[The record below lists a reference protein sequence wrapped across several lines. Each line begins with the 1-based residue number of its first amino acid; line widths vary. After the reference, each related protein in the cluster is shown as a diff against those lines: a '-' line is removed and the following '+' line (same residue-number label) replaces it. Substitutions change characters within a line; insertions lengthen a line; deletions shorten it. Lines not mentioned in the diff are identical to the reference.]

1 MAVST
6 ATDRGSLR
14 RRSVAVLATA
24 ALGLV
29 TFAGPA
35 QATSGPTVPLA
46 QPVSATA
53 TAAGLATDDN
63 SGLTPTPTPDMPAP
77 LIATAEPE
85 AQAIAAKYQADA
97 QAVTAEASAAKAEEG
112 PLETRAA
119 DVQTREANL
128 DAQFASTQ
136 ARTNTLN
143 GQADALNTAIAT
155 HNGEP
160 HQFRLPAQASQ
171 LAAYNQEK
179 ANLEAQQANLQS
191 QFNALTAQTT
201 QLQSAQAQAGADQA
215 KVNADIQKHNAAVA
229 ALQTQITN
237 LKAERQAC
245 VAKIAALLQNTLP
258 GTQTG
263 GASPLA
269 TAGGDQSAPASV
281 LAPTPQARALPS
293 GGGDQAAPA
302 QVGTY
307 AVATGATGTAG
318 AQAGPAQTGTA
329 PPLTVTQTTVAT
341 YLPPAAIA
349 GMSADQAAN
358 VNPVQTYGALIP
370 EPSGNYAVLQLLP
383 PAGTTAPPGQQ
394 AYTNAINK
402 GAKATTY
409 IAGKPVVVDHVVQ
422 ASPMPTAN
430 QGADTA
436 RPALASPLAAASPWA
451 PALAQPGAVVGPPVG
466 ITALP
471 KLLAQRGLGKL
482 ANQFDLEYAPVLV
495 DANGNP
501 TYAVAPVDAQGNPAL
516 GATGKPIIRLSNLAL
531 QNATQA
537 ASAFANAALIGSS
550 AYSPCPEHSFS
561 GSTRVLMADGG
572 TEPIADVHAGDL
584 IENAR
589 PGGGTEVHRVDQ
601 VHVTTTDTD
610 FVDVLVGSNTPGGG
624 GTVTGTANH
633 PYYDAGTG
641 GFVDAGALRSGDRLQ
656 SSAGTQATV
665 RGVRSHVGP
674 IVTYDLTIDG
684 LHTYY
689 VVAGDT
695 PVLVHNCGGQG
706 LGRQVLG
713 DGVSNHILAGHRYP
727 GGINSQGN
735 PQDPFPQSWTD
746 DDILNAVADVLTDPN
761 SARTWK
767 TGSAKWAPKTG
778 LTHRGDPA
786 VQDVIGTVTVKG
798 VPVKIDVR
806 FEPLTDKVLTAFPIG
821 TLQRP

>member
-191 QFNALTAQTT
+191 QFNTLTAQTT

-281 LAPTPQARALPS
+281 LAPAPQARALPS

-501 TYAVAPVDAQGNPAL
+501 AYGVAPSDGQGNAEV
-516 GATGKPIIRLSNLAL
+516 GADGKPIIRFSNLGL
-531 QNATQA
+531 QNPGVAVNTFQ
-537 ASAFANAALIGSS
+537 NGVDD
-550 AYSPCPEHSFS
+550 SPCPQHSFS
-561 GSTRVLMADGG
+561 GGTRVLMADGS
-572 TEPIADVHAGDL
+572 TEPIADVKVGDV
-584 IENAR
+584 IENAV
-589 PGGGTEVHRVDQ
+589 PGGGTEAHRVDQ
-601 VHVTTTDTD
+601 VHVTTTDTG
-610 FVDVLVGSNTPGGG
+610 FVDVVVASTTPSGG
-624 GTVTGTANH
+624 GTVTGTTNH
-633 PYYDAGTG
+633 PYYDATTG
-641 GFVDAGALRSGDRLQ
+641 GFVDAGALRVGDRLQ
-656 SSAGTQATV
+656 SGTGGTATV
-665 RGVRSHVGP
+665 SSVRSHVGP
-674 IVTYDLTIDG
+674 LVTYDLTVDG

-695 PVLVHNCGGQG
+695 PVLVHNCGTGPDGLVDLDKASASGADPDRGGYSKDGRALQKHADRPGTGPNWPRPSGTENPKGWNAAGQE
-706 LGRQVLG
+706 LL
-713 DGVSNHILAGHRYP
+713 DEILT
-727 GGINSQGN
+727 N
-735 PQDPFPQSWTD
+735 
-746 DDILNAVADVLTDPN
+746 PN
-761 SARTWK
+761 SEAHLGFGRVGGTW
-767 TGSAKWAPKTG
+767 
-778 LTHRGDPA
+778 
-786 VQDVIGTVTVKG
+786 QDTL
-798 VPVKIDVR
+798 DVR
-806 FEPLTDKVLTAFPIG
+806 LPDGRGARFDFDGDFSGFLD
-821 TLQRP
+821 

>member
-1 MAVST
+1 MAAST
-6 ATDRGSLR
+6 AAGHGPLR

-35 QATSGPTVPLA
+35 QATSGPPVPLA
-46 QPVSATA
+46 QPVSA

-63 SGLTPTPTPDMPAP
+63 SGLTPTPDMPAP

-97 QAVTAEASAAKAEEG
+97 QAVTAQASAAKAEEG

-128 DAQFASTQ
+128 EAQFASTQ

-160 HQFRLPAQASQ
+160 HQFQLPAQASQ

-201 QLQSAQAQAGADQA
+201 QLQSAQAQVDADQV

-229 ALQTQITN
+229 ALQTQISN
-237 LKAERQAC
+237 LKAERQAS
-245 VAKIAALLQNTLP
+245 VAKIAALLQNMLP

-281 LAPTPQARALPS
+281 LAPTPQAQALPS

-318 AQAGPAQTGTA
+318 TQTGSGSAKTGTA
-329 PPLTVTQTTVAT
+329 PPLVVTQTTVAT

-358 VNPVQTYGALIP
+358 VNPLQTYGALIP
-370 EPSGNYAVLQLLP
+370 EPSGNYAVLQLPP

-409 IAGKPVVVDHVVQ
+409 IAGKPVVVDHVVS
-422 ASPMPTAN
+422 ASPLPTAN

-436 RPALASPLAAASPWA
+436 RPALASPLAATSPWA
-451 PALAQPGAVVGPPVG
+451 SALAQPGAVAGPPVSV
-466 ITALP
+466 TAL
-471 KLLAQRGLGKL
+471 RGLLNQNGL
-482 ANQFDLEYAPVLV
+482 GAEANQYDIEYAPVVL

-501 TYAVAPVDAQGNPAL
+501 TYATAPADAQGNPEL
-516 GATGKPIIRLSNLAL
+516 GPTGKPILRFSNLGL
-531 QNATQA
+531 QNPDLAEN
-537 ASAFANAALIGSS
+537 AFEAESLDHDLSQDRS
-550 AYSPCPEHSFS
+550 LCPEHSFS
-561 GSTRVLMADGG
+561 GSTRVLIADGSTKAIADVRVGDLIRNARPNGG
-572 TEPIADVHAGDL
+572 TEI
-584 IENAR
+584 
-589 PGGGTEVHRVDQ
+589 HRVEQ
-601 VHVTTTDTD
+601 VHITTTDTD
-610 FVDVLVGSNTPGGG
+610 FVDVVVTTRTGAATI
-624 GTVTGTANH
+624 TGTANH
-633 PYYDAGTG
+633 PFYDLSRA
-641 GFVDAGALRSGDRLQ
+641 GFVEAGDLHAGDLLQTGSG
-656 SSAGTQATV
+656 GPATV
-665 RGVRSHVGP
+665 DSVRAQVGP
-674 IVTYDLTIDG
+674 LVTYDLTIDG
-684 LHTYY
+684 LHTYF

-695 PVLVHNCGGQG
+695 PVLVHNTKSCWIGPP
-706 LGRQVLG
+706 
-713 DGVSNHILAGHRYP
+713 LAVDPAQFGKKWGKHAKDFNLNP
-727 GGINSQGN
+727 GSPEARAGYTKSIA
-735 PQDPFPQSWTD
+735 DTWTD
-746 DDILNAVADVLTDPN
+746 PDEVRQGPWNPANGGSDDYLFARRGNMIVLTKADGTFVTTLN
-761 SARTWK
+761 STLGNGWWDAA
-767 TGSAKWAPKTG
+767 SVVYPK
-778 LTHRGDPA
+778 
-786 VQDVIGTVTVKG
+786 
-798 VPVKIDVR
+798 
-806 FEPLTDKVLTAFPIG
+806 
-821 TLQRP
+821 